1 MHIRITDAR
10 RGVTYEVLCD
20 VCGEAIGLDEN
31 CDYLTMRNGVSR
43 EAKIAHSPC
52 ARIPGRFKNHWT
64 QMMKPIHIIQNI
76 ADQNRNPIITN
87 LLRQLKEDK
96 KERLNRP

>member
-1 MHIRITDAR
+1 MHIRINEER
-10 RGVTYEVLCD
+10 RGATYEVLCD
-20 VCGEAIGLDEN
+20 VCGEAIDLDEN

-52 ARIPGRFKNHWT
+52 ARIPGRFTNHWT
-64 QMMKPIHIIQNI
+64 QMMKPRWIIQNI
-76 ADQNRNPIITN
+76 ADQNRNPLITD
-87 LLRQLKEDK
+87 LLRQLKEDQ